1 MPPASSRSMWPRLLR
16 PSASDMWKPPKK
28 NWNQCWILENWM
40 VYHGLSMLI
49 TWKINSSMG
58 WRLFREHLKK
68 KPANF
73 PWFLWDFPVICPL
86 NQSIDGRN
94 TWHVD
99 TCGGCSGG
107 FYGDFMVVSWWFY
120 GTYPL
125 VNVCKTMERSTIFNE
140 KTHTNSTAIFNSEL

>member
-16 PSASDMWKPPKK
+16 PSASDMWKPQKK
-28 NWNQCWILENWM
+28 IEINVGSLRTGWFIM
-40 VYHGLSMLI
+40 VYLCWSPGKSI
-49 TWKINSSMG
+49 VQWVDF
-58 WRLFREHLKK
+58 FREHLKK
-68 KPANF
+68 KPSNF